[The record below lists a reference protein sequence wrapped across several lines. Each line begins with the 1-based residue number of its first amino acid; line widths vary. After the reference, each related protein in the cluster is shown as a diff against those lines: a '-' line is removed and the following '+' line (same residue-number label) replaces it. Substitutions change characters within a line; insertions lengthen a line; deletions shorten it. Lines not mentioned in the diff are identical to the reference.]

1 MSGSRDFTL
10 AKYDE
15 LCRTL
20 VETGYTPLT
29 IATYLERKAGALPAS
44 FVLLRHDVETSSGH
58 AVGMAEVEA
67 GHRFAATYFL
77 RARGGAF
84 PAGAI
89 ARLRALGHDIGYHY
103 DTLAR
108 ARGDVPRALQLFAQD
123 LEALRRHG
131 PVRLASMHGSPL
143 FPWDNR
149 DLWRAARPADFGID
163 GEVYADID
171 YADVRYFSD
180 TGRTWHP
187 TRHNLRDHVGVAP
200 ECAIDTTEELMALLR
215 SRRFPRI
222 CLLAHPDR
230 WSASVVAWTM
240 RAGRDRVENGIKDV
254 LGRLYRRRPRPT
266 RA

>member
-1 MSGSRDFTL
+1 MSAGRDFTL
-10 AKYDE
+10 AKYAE

-20 VETGYTPLT
+20 VEAGYRPLT
-29 IATYLERKAGALPAS
+29 ISAYVERKGVGLPAS
-44 FVLLRHDVETSSGH
+44 FVLLRHDVETSVRQ
-58 AVGMAEVEA
+58 AVRLAEVEA
-67 GHRFAATYFL
+67 EHGFAGTYFL
-77 RARGGAF
+77 RPRGRAV
-84 PAGAI
+84 PAGEV
-89 ARLRALGHDIGYHY
+89 ARLRALGHEIGYHY

-108 ARGDVPRALQLFAQD
+108 ARGDVPRALRLFALD
-123 LEALRRHG
+123 LEELRRHG

-187 TRHNLRDHVGVAP
+187 TRHNLRDHVAVAP
-200 ECAIDTTEELMALLR
+200 ECAVDTTDELMALLR
-215 SRRFPRI
+215 SRRFPRV

-230 WSASVVAWTM
+230 WSASVTAWTA
-240 RAGRDRVENGIKDV
+240 RAGRDLIENGIKDV
-254 LGRLYRRRPRPT
+254 LGRVYRRRPGVT

>member
-1 MSGSRDFTL
+1 MSGRRDFTL
-10 AKYDE
+10 AKYAE
-15 LCRTL
+15 LCRAL
-20 VETGYTPLT
+20 VEAGYAPLT
-29 IATYLERKAGALPAS
+29 ISAYLERKPGALPPS
-44 FVLLRHDVETSSGH
+44 FVLLRHDVERSLRD
-58 AVGMAEVEA
+58 AVRLAEVEA
-67 GHRFAATYFL
+67 DHGFAGTYFL
-77 RARGGAF
+77 RPRGRAVPGEEV
-84 PAGAI
+84 
-89 ARLRALGHDIGYHY
+89 ARLRGRGHEIGYHY

-108 ARGDVPRALQLFAQD
+108 ARGDVARALRLFAQD
-123 LEALRRHG
+123 LEELRRHG

-187 TRHNLRDHVGVAP
+187 TRHNLRDHVGAAP
-200 ECAIDTTEELMALLR
+200 ECAVDRTDELMALLR
-215 SRRFPRI
+215 TRRFPRV

-230 WSASVVAWTM
+230 WSGSVAAWTV
-240 RAGRDRVENGIKDV
+240 RAGRDLVENGIKDV
-254 LGRLYRRRPRPT
+254 LGRVYRLRPGPT

>member
-1 MSGSRDFTL
+1 MSGGRDFTL
-10 AKYDE
+10 AKYHE
-15 LCRTL
+15 LCRAL
-20 VETGYTPLT
+20 TGAGYVPLT
-29 IATYLERKAGALPAS
+29 IPAYLEGKATALPPS
-44 FVLLRHDVETSSGH
+44 FVLLRHDVETSAGH
-58 AVGMAEVEA
+58 AVRMAEVEA
-67 GHRFAATYFL
+67 AHGFAATYFL

-89 ARLRALGHDIGYHY
+89 ARLRALGHEIGYHY

-123 LEALRRHG
+123 LQELRRHG

-163 GEVYADID
+163 GDVHSDID

-187 TRHNLRDHVGVAP
+187 TRHNLRDHVGTAP
-200 ECAIDTTEELMALLR
+200 ECSIDTTDELIALLW
-215 SRRFPRI
+215 SRRFPRM

-230 WSASVVAWTM
+230 WSASVVAWTL
-240 RAGRDRVENGIKDV
+240 RAGRDRIENGVKDV
-254 LGRLYRRRPRPT
+254 LGRLYRLRPWPT